1 MPTKP
6 YPNESR
12 FSGIARLELG
22 LQRLEG
28 HMITL
33 VQENQRTRE
42 MLEEERAAYREQFQA
57 LAYPPGQS
65 PGPHRPAG
73 AGGGPA

>member
-1 MPTKP
+1 MPTEP

-12 FSGIARLELG
+12 LSGIARVETALK
-22 LQRLEG
+22 RLEG

-42 MLEEERAAYREQFQA
+42 MLEEERSAQREQFQKM
-57 LAYPPGQS
+57 AYPPGQS

-73 AGGGPA
+73 AGGSPA